1 VAQDSDQA
9 WGKELGEEEGG
20 AGEMK
25 KADAIN
31 ASPHQPLRPIALK
44 ALEGRAQDA
53 LSMGIHLAGRGP
65 LPLQLREAYK
75 KVAQDLLDDLEARGL
90 AVRDKE
96 GWYFLAGDA
105 KKGAAK

>member
-1 VAQDSDQA
+1 
-9 WGKELGEEEGG
+9 
-20 AGEMK
+20 MK

-44 ALEGRAQDA
+44 ALEARAQDA
-53 LSMGIHLAGRGP
+53 LSLGIHLAGRGP
-65 LPLQLREAYK
+65 LSLQLREAYK
-75 KVAQDLLDDLEARGL
+75 KVAQDLLDDLEARGQ
-90 AVRDKE
+90 AVRDEE